1 MKKKTGY
8 LYYLVVF
15 IFIVL
20 TLGPIIWSFIVSLT
34 SESEMFKNTQEFLP
48 SSYTFDNYKS
58 LFESSNR
65 YSKLFRNGMVNSL
78 KACAVTIAL
87 GIPVAVLAAYALSR
101 TRFRG
106 RKIVRNALLITM
118 VIPVFTTII
127 PLYKI
132 FSDFGF
138 LDNIFWLTVV
148 YVSALLP
155 MTTWVISTYFDTI
168 PVELEEAAALDGYGK
183 MQTLIHIILPI
194 SYTIIFAAILIIFLM
209 TWNQFQIPLIL
220 ASSKA
225 TKPLSMVMSEFTTKD
240 SVKYGLTAAAG
251 ILAILPPA
259 LVALVFRKFL
269 VSGLT
274 GGSVKG

>member
-148 YVSALLP
+148 YVSAFLP

>member
-8 LYYLVVF
+8 LYYFVVI
-15 IFIVL
+15 IFIIL
-20 TLGPIIWSFIVSLT
+20 TLGPILWSFIVSLT
-34 SESEMFKNTQEFLP
+34 TEAEMFKNTKEFLP
-48 SSYTFDNYKS
+48 TTYTLDNYKN

-65 YSKLFRNGMVNSL
+65 YSKLLRNGIINSL

-87 GIPVAVLAAYALSR
+87 GIPVAVLAAYSLSR

-132 FSDFGF
+132 FSDYGF
-138 LDNIFWLTVV
+138 LDNVFWLTVV
-148 YVSALLP
+148 YVSAFLP

-183 MQTLIHIILPI
+183 IKTLIHIILPI

-240 SVKYGLTAAAG
+240 SIKYGLTAAAG

-259 LVALVFRKFL
+259 VVALLFRKFL